1 MSLPTATRCETIP
14 QSSLLHE
21 VLAHARL
28 TPDDD
33 GYAMTGRGVA
43 ALLAN
48 LGDAEPGAI
57 SINKACVDHLIVGI
71 DRQLGQLMD
80 EILHTPALQQL
91 EASWRS
97 LKLLVDRTNF
107 RENIRILVLNATQQ
121 ELLDNFD
128 EAAEPTQS
136 AFYQHLYASGYGQF
150 GGEPIAAVIGDYAFT
165 PSAPDIR
172 LLHHLSAVGAMV
184 HAPFLSSVAPSFFGL
199 DNFSELAAIKD
210 LKSLFEGPTHTRWRA
225 LRESEDSRYLGLTAP
240 RFLARLPYD
249 PDDNPVRGF
258 HYQEQTAEEQHHY
271 LWGNTA
277 FLLATALTDSFA
289 KYRWCPNIIG
299 PQSGGA
305 IRDLPVHL
313 FEALGQRQAKI
324 PTEVLI
330 TDRRE
335 YELAEEGFIALTM
348 RKESNN
354 AAFFSANSVQKPK
367 LFANSPEGQQ
377 ATLNHRLGTQLPY
390 LFIVNRLAHY
400 LKVLQRE
407 QLGTWKER
415 QDLER
420 ELNGWIRQYVA
431 DQENPPAEVR
441 SRRPLRSAKVQ
452 VLDVAD
458 DPGWYQVALSVRPHF
473 KYMGASFELSLVGR
487 LDKE

>member
-172 LLHHLSAVGAMV
+172 LLHHLSAVGAMA

-210 LKSLFEGPTHTRWRA
+210 LKSLFEGRTQTR
-225 LRESEDSRYLGLTAP
+225 
-240 RFLARLPYD
+240 
-249 PDDNPVRGF
+249 
-258 HYQEQTAEEQHHY
+258 
-271 LWGNTA
+271 
-277 FLLATALTDSFA
+277 
-289 KYRWCPNIIG
+289 
-299 PQSGGA
+299 
-305 IRDLPVHL
+305 
-313 FEALGQRQAKI
+313 
-324 PTEVLI
+324 
-330 TDRRE
+330 
-335 YELAEEGFIALTM
+335 
-348 RKESNN
+348 
-354 AAFFSANSVQKPK
+354 
-367 LFANSPEGQQ
+367 
-377 ATLNHRLGTQLPY
+377 
-390 LFIVNRLAHY
+390 
-400 LKVLQRE
+400 
-407 QLGTWKER
+407 
-415 QDLER
+415 
-420 ELNGWIRQYVA
+420 
-431 DQENPPAEVR
+431 
-441 SRRPLRSAKVQ
+441 
-452 VLDVAD
+452 
-458 DPGWYQVALSVRPHF
+458 
-473 KYMGASFELSLVGR
+473 
-487 LDKE
+487 